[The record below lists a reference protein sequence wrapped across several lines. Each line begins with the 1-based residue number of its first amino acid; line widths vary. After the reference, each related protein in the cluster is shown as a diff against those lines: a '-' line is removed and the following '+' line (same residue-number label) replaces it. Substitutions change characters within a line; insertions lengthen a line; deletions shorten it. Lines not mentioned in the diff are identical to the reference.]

1 MSDGQLE
8 IQLFNHIRPDGR
20 LAIPPARTLDLATR
34 LEVAT
39 LIGEADSA
47 MHCCRDAARAV
58 SALYSEIEEFYSSAD
73 YYDDSTE
80 ILTHEAVLDSAEY
93 QRLEVLI
100 ARAAHA
106 CYVLANYMDHELL
119 PAPIR
124 HGAATIG
131 VFQQDWVAKASGHV
145 RGVYPDPDCCNVLRH
160 CAEVYRAWVT
170 DDLPALAAA
179 GHFPLSHLKR
189 QWRAVDRRVVHALG
203 KGRTLAELRRL
214 DAACYGQ
221 QRLGRSEAMAVPF
234 IELVAMCD
242 GHPQH
247 SVPPEAALFIASNNN
262 SKRLRTR

>member
-1 MSDGQLE
+1 MSDVQLE

-100 ARAAHA
+100 ARAADA
-106 CYVLANYMDHELL
+106 CYVLAMCMDHALL
-119 PAPIR
+119 PATIR

-131 VFQQDWVAKASGHV
+131 VFQQDWVAQASGQV
-145 RGVYPDPDCCNVLRH
+145 GSFADPDCCNVLRH

>member
-1 MSDGQLE
+1 M
-8 IQLFNHIRPDGR
+8 
-20 LAIPPARTLDLATR
+20 
-34 LEVAT
+34 
-39 LIGEADSA
+39 
-47 MHCCRDAARAV
+47 
-58 SALYSEIEEFYSSAD
+58 YSEIEEFYSSAD
-73 YYDDSTE
+73 YYDESTE
-80 ILTHEAVLDSAEY
+80 VLARKGILDTAEY
-93 QRLEVLI
+93 QRLKVLI
-100 ARAAHA
+100 VRAARA
-106 CYVLANYMDHELL
+106 CYDLANYQLL
-119 PAPIR
+119 SPPIR
-124 HGAATIG
+124 RAVATIG
-131 VFQQDWVAKASGHV
+131 VFQEGWVRLASGHV
-145 RGVYPDPDCCNVLRH
+145 SDCAEPDDALRH

-247 SVPPEAALFIASNNN
+247 SAPAEAALFIASNSN
-262 SKRLRTR
+262 SKRLRAR